1 MMSSRIPP
9 IQCLITFETLA
20 SLRSV
25 TKTAAV
31 LCVSPS
37 TVSQRIRLLER
48 IVQKE
53 LFVGRDFSLNQVGN
67 AYLDVVRDSLNLLRA
82 HSLKN

>member
-9 IQCLITFETLA
+9 IHCLITFETLA

-25 TKTAAV
+25 TRTADV

-37 TVSQRIRLLER
+37 TVSQRIRLLES
-48 IVQKE
+48 IVQNE
-53 LFVGRDFSLNQVGN
+53 LFGGRDFSLNSVGH
-67 AYLDVVRDSLNLLRA
+67 AYLDVVRQSLKLLREC
-82 HSLKN
+82 SFE